1 MKQALGKEQTVKLDY
16 SNKSWFLLSLE
27 TQEDESGV
35 AEVRQDIRLGPFG
48 DGEVES
54 MIFYNVEFDPG
65 SG

>member
-35 AEVRQDIRLGPFG
+35 AEVRQDILLRPFWAPRW
-48 DGEVES
+48 S
-54 MIFYNVEFDPG
+54 R
-65 SG
+65 

>member
-1 MKQALGKEQTVKLDY
+1 LGKEQTVKLDY

-35 AEVRQDIRLGPFG
+35 AEVRQGIRLGPFV
-48 DGEVES
+48 DVEVES